1 MISAPYD
8 FKSKKPMLSNGPF
21 KVESVVFSP
30 HPNDKGKSIHQI
42 ISIED
47 VTSGLAYWN
56 KNMFVMQKV
65 YGCDQ
70 VQKFI
75 KSD

>member
-47 VTSGLAYWN
+47 VTSGLA
-56 KNMFVMQKV
+56 
-65 YGCDQ
+65 
-70 VQKFI
+70 
-75 KSD
+75 